1 VEAGVIREF
10 SVKTRD
16 RSELVDITERVRS
29 AVEHSGV
36 KDGICVVYLPHTTA
50 GILINE
56 NESGFLFDLLK
67 WLDEQVPVQGAYRHP
82 DGNAHAHIKASL
94 IGISKHLAIRDGRL
108 ALGTWQSVFLS
119 EFDGPRTRT
128 VLVKTLEG

>member
-1 VEAGVIREF
+1 LETGVIHEF
-10 SVKTRD
+10 SVKTG
-16 RSELVDITERVRS
+16 RSSDLIDITDSVQA
-29 AVEHSGV
+29 AVGRSGV
-36 KDGICVVYLPHTTA
+36 KNGICVVYLPHTTA

-67 WLDEQVPVQGAYRHP
+67 WLDDQVPVKGSYRHP

-94 IGISKHLAIRDGRL
+94 VGVSKHLAIRDGRL

-119 EFDGPRTRT
+119 EFDGPRTRK
-128 VLVKTLEG
+128 VLVKTMEG